1 MREGGVRMSSL
12 SPYRWHV
19 SSDNRTSYSEWYH
32 PNGVSSMYMESTPYY
47 THVATQSTTPW
58 QDLAEQWSSDEGQA
72 WK

>member
-47 THVATQSTTPW
+47 THVSTKSSPW
-58 QDLAEQWSSDEGQA
+58 EDLAEEWRSDEGQA
-72 WK
+72 WN

>member
-1 MREGGVRMSSL
+1 MSSL

-47 THVATQSTTPW
+47 THVSTQWPCERNPW
-58 QDLAEQWSSDEGQA
+58 AELAEQWDSDD
-72 WK
+72 